1 MLFELWPSW
10 SGIRGGCSSD
20 WPHSAKKL
28 FIMSN
33 LNFPSAASFHF
44 PLCYRWSPE
53 RDQHLPLHFPPWGR
67 CRLLWGHPLT
77 SLLQT
82 ESNYLSCS
90 LWVLFLRPFTIWTA
104 FIWTQSKSFIFLNW
118 GAQNC
123 TQYPTTPKFKEGK
136 FRLLHSGRNNPMC
149 QYRLGKAPV
158 ESLLER
164 NSEEKDLG
172 ILGENKL
179 LVNQQFALVAKK
191 AKRTLGWI
199 RKSIASHSKEVILPL
214 YLALVR
220 PHLEYCVQFWDSQ
233 YQREMELLE

>member
-1 MLFELWPSW
+1 
-10 SGIRGGCSSD
+10 
-20 WPHSAKKL
+20 
-28 FIMSN
+28 
-33 LNFPSAASFHF
+33 
-44 PLCYRWSPE
+44 
-53 RDQHLPLHFPPWGR
+53 
-67 CRLLWGHPLT
+67 
-77 SLLQT
+77 
-82 ESNYLSCS
+82 
-90 LWVLFLRPFTIWTA
+90 
-104 FIWTQSKSFIFLNW
+104 
-118 GAQNC
+118 
-123 TQYPTTPKFKEGK
+123 
-136 FRLLHSGRNNPMC
+136 MC

-179 LVNQQFALVAKK
+179 PVNQQFALVAKK

-199 RKSIASHSKEVILPL
+199 RKSIVSHSKEVILPL